1 MIDQERCAHINPIDA
16 SYVCMHKYMFL
27 LLSIIFRYCTILY
40 YQFDGAPCY
49 FFATIVI
56 RWKFHETILHW
67 SCTDFLLGDKI
78 VKIRRWWAPPKLFGV
93 QNVAYHRRVRLQYA
107 SNTPQYPIRPQ
118 YVGVIVLND
127 FYCSSNYLQSDRH
140 TIYIEAIFVI
150 VPVVFK
156 DCCVHTNQFPFHLC
170 RLVLFQPSAA

>member
-16 SYVCMHKYMFL
+16 SYVCMHKDMFL

-67 SCTDFLLGDKI
+67 SCTDFLLGDEPFVSI
-78 VKIRRWWAPPKLFGV
+78 TMDPSYRSRWTLRIDRSMDPS
-93 QNVAYHRRVRLQYA
+93 HRSMDPSYRSMDPSYRSMDPSYRSMDPSYRSIDTSNRL
-107 SNTPQYPIRPQ
+107 ID
-118 YVGVIVLND
+118 VL
-127 FYCSSNYLQSDRH
+127 
-140 TIYIEAIFVI
+140 
-150 VPVVFK
+150 
-156 DCCVHTNQFPFHLC
+156 
-170 RLVLFQPSAA
+170 